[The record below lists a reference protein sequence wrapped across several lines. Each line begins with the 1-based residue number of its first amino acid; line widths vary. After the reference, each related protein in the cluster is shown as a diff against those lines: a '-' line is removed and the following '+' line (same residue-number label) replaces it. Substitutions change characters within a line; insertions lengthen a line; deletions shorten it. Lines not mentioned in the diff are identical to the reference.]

1 MTRRQT
7 AHNHPS
13 GGTPPTDA
21 DRLALAVLTLVAPGA
36 AVGALLAGLL
46 WTGRATPLSTRW
58 KGATAGLLV
67 FLYIAPGMRWVWPGQ
82 LLTGA
87 SIGSVVASFVTEALV
102 GPTLLLVW
110 RRLALWSV
118 SPSSPQPTVV
128 APRLLAGPTPA
139 PSSVIVLGTDTAG
152 RLADIDLVGEASLL
166 VVGLPGTGKTTTLV
180 RLVAETLRVGWTVI
194 VVDLK
199 GSGLMHRAAHVLAE
213 RQQVPLYVFDRADPD
228 SLGYNPCAGDPG
240 SITNKLV
247 GAFSFAGVASIY
259 QQVALATLPQ
269 VIGALDAAGKPITLT
284 AIVDALEPNA
294 LARLGRDAGRKDG
307 IDYEARLKELQA
319 RAEKTRVI
327 QEGLVGLQQRL
338 KALDLGIFGDLLRR
352 EPALDWTEITARPSL
367 AYLGLSTLGSPPDV
381 ELLGRVIAQEF
392 KQLADARL
400 RGSATGPPILLVF
413 DEFAALNEAEQL
425 VDLVLQAREA
435 RIVTVAS
442 SQFLPKSTPL
452 RKALLGSGVIIA
464 HRVEG
469 DDAEALA
476 TQFGTTPT
484 VEMTP
489 TVDFETGQA
498 TRGSF
503 RRRQGFTVPPNQL
516 RELGPGQVALR
527 VVRKPLTQRHTIVT
541 VHREEIN

>member
-1 MTRRQT
+1 MTRHQT
-7 AHNHPS
+7 THDH
-13 GGTPPTDA
+13 PPTA
-21 DRLALAVLTLVAPGA
+21 APPSTTERLVLALVTLVAPG
-36 AVGALLAGLL
+36 VSLGALLVGLF
-46 WTGRATPLSTRW
+46 WTERGTPLSTRW
-58 KGATAGLLV
+58 TGAIAALLV
-67 FLYIAPGMRWVWPGQ
+67 FLAIAPGIAWVWPEQ

-87 SIGSVVASFVTEALV
+87 SAGSAAVSLVVEALV
-102 GPTLLLVW
+102 GPALLLAW
-110 RRLALWSV
+110 RRVGLRPVTRS
-118 SPSSPQPTVV
+118 
-128 APRLLAGPTPA
+128 APRVTIATPPRLSGPAPTPA
-139 PSSVIVLGTDTAG
+139 SVIVLGTDTTG
-152 RLADIDLVGEASLL
+152 RPADIDLAGEASLL

-180 RLVAETLRVGWTVI
+180 RLVAETLRLGWTVI

-213 RQQVPLYVFDRADPD
+213 RQHVPLFVFDRTDPS

-240 SITNKLV
+240 SVTNKLV

-269 VIGALDAAGKPITLT
+269 VIGALAAAGKPITLT
-284 AIVDALEPNA
+284 AIVDALEPSA
-294 LARLGRDAGRKDG
+294 LARLGRDAGHKDG

-319 RAEKTRVI
+319 RADKTRVI

-352 EPALDWTEITARPSL
+352 EPALDWSRITARPSL

-400 RGSATGPPILLVF
+400 RGRVAGPPILLVF

-476 TQFGTTPT
+476 TQFGTTAT

-489 TVDFETGQA
+489 TVDLVTGLA

-503 RRRQGFTVPPNQL
+503 RRRQGFTIPPNQL

-527 VVRKPLTQRHTIVT
+527 VVRKPLAQRHTSVT
-541 VHREEIN
+541 IQREEID